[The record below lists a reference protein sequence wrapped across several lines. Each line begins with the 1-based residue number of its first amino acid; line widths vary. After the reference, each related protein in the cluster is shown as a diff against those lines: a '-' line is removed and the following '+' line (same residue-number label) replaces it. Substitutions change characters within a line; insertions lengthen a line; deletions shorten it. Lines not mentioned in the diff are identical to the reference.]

1 MKFTTYGSVRGQGKV
16 FSTIQA
22 ASNSLDN
29 DRRAC
34 ARKGGYS
41 DRHVVGIDESGY
53 LVRLDEEG
61 NPAGPVWPSW
71 GKSTGAVRA
80 E

>member
-1 MKFTTYGSVRGQGKV
+1 MQFTTYGSVRGQGKV
-16 FSTIQA
+16 FSTIQE

-41 DRHVVGIDESGY
+41 DRYVVAIVDGFLRQIDSDTGE
-53 LVRLDEEG
+53 V
-61 NPAGPVWPSW
+61 AGFVWPSW